1 MPALA
6 VYPLTQVSGNLLLSA
21 SFDNRCES
29 WDIGKSEQ
37 LLYRQDYILLSMVH
51 KQVNY
56 KNTVWK
62 FYYHCELISI
72 QRRNQVQSWLQDIPV
87 TQLLFK
93 DNLAKC
99 ILRKL
104 LSICSH
110 DFQNQVYESSMMDHD
125 SGSTSDL

>member
-1 MPALA
+1 MLIPKKIIQVLESVPARA
-6 VYPLTQVSGNLLLSA
+6 ASPLTQVSGNLLLSA

-72 QRRNQVQSWLQDIPV
+72 QWKKKSGPKSWLQDIPV
-87 TQLLFK
+87 MQLLFK
-93 DNLAKC
+93 DNLGKK
-99 ILRKL
+99 IKR
-104 LSICSH
+104 S
-110 DFQNQVYESSMMDHD
+110 QVQWIPFWQC
-125 SGSTSDL
+125 

>member
-1 MPALA
+1 MLIPKKIIQVLESVPARA
-6 VYPLTQVSGNLLLSA
+6 ASPLTQVSGNLLLSA

-37 LLYRQDYILLSMVH
+37 LLYRQNYILLSMVH

-93 DNLAKC
+93 DNLGKK
-99 ILRKL
+99 IKR
-104 LSICSH
+104 S
-110 DFQNQVYESSMMDHD
+110 QVQ
-125 SGSTSDL
+125 